1 MNTLTYARIVII
13 ACCFTAAAQP
23 TALTGLPV
31 TQRAGTGQDG
41 AANWSSFA
49 GNGTFT
55 PPVEGIPMMTTPSEA
70 RVAWRLAHPMGIQK
84 SNDAKDGEYYGG
96 TACAIV
102 ADGIVFTSYIRPSGN
117 ILNEKRTNRYYPLDR
132 QPRTLRQIDAD
143 DVTVAVDA
151 ETGKLLWQAE
161 EKGAALNFLFGKRGH
176 YGISPAFGNG
186 NVFTWGALGN
196 LYAYDARTGLKRW
209 ETRIEPFHAK
219 AAGVKATALAEKNI
233 PDTYGGASLFEDLR
247 TGLIVADGI
256 LAAPDGFEGLAGF
269 DTATGQQRWT
279 LPAIISRGAT
289 PALWRHDGK
298 SYLLCPYGR
307 RNEGKISLIAPT
319 DGRIVWTF
327 KHAGPAHTS
336 LVVGGDRVFFNTRG
350 NMLTGKQGPGG
361 DPAAGSGLLA
371 CYDLAL
377 EGPRARW
384 RLEDSVDNRHDIR
397 PDRGMN
403 RRIAIRDGVGYLL
416 IGDKQKLVSVDLE
429 TGKVLQR
436 DTRELPGTACSP
448 LLVENRLFVPLDLA
462 HSWRGA
468 RIAVY
473 ALAARGGFEPLG
485 EIDLEK
491 DLQVQIVT
499 DYEVANEMAC
509 WKGRFYTKTRDGLV
523 CLDMRL
529 PGTRS
534 P

>member
-1 MNTLTYARIVII
+1 MNPCKRGLLTSLL
-13 ACCFTAAAQP
+13 TA
-23 TALTGLPV
+23 GLIGVSV
-31 TQRAGTGQDG
+31 TQRANAEAEAGLDG
-41 AANWSSFA
+41 AANWSSFT

-55 PPVEGIPMMTTPSEA
+55 PPVEGIPMMTKPSEA

-84 SNDAKDGEYYGG
+84 SNDARDGEFYGG

-102 ADGIVFTSYIRPSGN
+102 ADGTVFTSYIRPTGD
-117 ILNEKRTNRYYPLDR
+117 ILNAKRTNRYYPLDR

-143 DVTVAVDA
+143 DVTVAVNA
-151 ETGKLLWQAE
+151 ETGKLLWLAE

-176 YGISPAFGNG
+176 YGITPAFGNG
-186 NVFTWGALGN
+186 TVFTWGALGN
-196 LYAYDARTGLKRW
+196 LYAYDARTGTKRW
-209 ETRIEPFHAK
+209 ESRLEPFHSKAAAAK
-219 AAGVKATALAEKNI
+219 AAALGEKNI
-233 PDTYGGASLFEDLR
+233 PDTYGNAPLFEDLR
-247 TGLIVADGI
+247 TGLVVADGI
-256 LAAPDGFEGLAGF
+256 LAAPDGFEGLVGF
-269 DTATGQQRWT
+269 DAGTGQKRWA
-279 LPAIISRGAT
+279 LPSVISRGAT
-289 PALWRHDGK
+289 PALWRHEGK

-307 RNEGKISLIAPT
+307 RNEGKISLIAPA
-319 DGRIVWTF
+319 DGRIAWTF

-350 NMLTGKQGPGG
+350 NMLTGKQGPQG

-371 CYDLAL
+371 CYELTLDA
-377 EGPRARW
+377 PRERW

-416 IGDKQKLVSVDLE
+416 IGDKQKLVSVNMD
-429 TGKVLQR
+429 TGAILQR
-436 DTRELPGTACSP
+436 DTVELPGTACSP
-448 LLVENRLFVPLDLA
+448 VLVEDRLFVPLDLA

-468 RIAVY
+468 RLAVY
-473 ALAARGGFEPLG
+473 AIKERGVFTRLG

-509 WKGRFYTKTRDGLV
+509 WRDRFYTKTRDGLV
-523 CLDMRL
+523 CLDMRR
-529 PGTRS
+529 PGAS
-534 P
+534 VP